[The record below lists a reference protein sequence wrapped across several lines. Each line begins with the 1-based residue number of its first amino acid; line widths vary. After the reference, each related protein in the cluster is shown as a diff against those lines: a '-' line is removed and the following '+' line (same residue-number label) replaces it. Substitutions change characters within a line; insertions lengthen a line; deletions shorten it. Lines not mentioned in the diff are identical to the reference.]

1 MDMVTIVG
9 LAAAVLSTI
18 SFLPQAIKTIK
29 TKHTEDLSLGM
40 YSIYSLG
47 VVLWLAYGIMLNKLP
62 IILAN
67 VVTLTFTIVILV
79 QIIRNTKVF

>member
-1 MDMVTIVG
+1 MVTIVG